1 MINFKNIA
9 ALLLICAGF
18 ILTTIAIISPL
29 VFSFEATSQ
38 DAITYLTLL
47 VVGLLGGVGCL
58 VAGLDLWS
66 A

>member
-1 MINFKNIA
+1 MINFKNIS

-18 ILTTIAIISPL
+18 ILTTLAISSPMI
-29 VFSFEATSQ
+29 FSFEATNQ